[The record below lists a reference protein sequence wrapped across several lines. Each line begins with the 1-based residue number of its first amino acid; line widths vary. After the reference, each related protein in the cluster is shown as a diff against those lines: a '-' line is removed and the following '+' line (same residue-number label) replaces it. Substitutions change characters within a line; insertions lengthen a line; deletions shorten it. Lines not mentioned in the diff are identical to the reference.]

1 MEPYDRKDLLLQIKD
16 VIPINTETLSISE
29 VVWCV
34 LDEVDIVDANN
45 ALKRALNEE

>member
-34 LDEVDIVDANN
+34 LDDVDFVDANN